1 MIFNHERN
9 LRFPHKPAR
18 TCCPISLS
26 IIFKNKSSYLKF
38 AVFVWFAVNFFVL
51 NINLSAQEDD
61 GYFIPPPE
69 KGEFWLSPSAEIA
82 LYSKQTF
89 SYGAGFALAYG
100 KKASI
105 GIKGVFLFDEQNELN
120 VLELHFLFRFY
131 LNKGAANKGP
141 FLQLSGGSAIIF
153 PKEYDITL
161 PAEFGLFS
169 AGLSFG
175 WRFLFGK
182 TFFLEP
188 SIRGGYPFIVGGA
201 VAAGFRF

>member
-1 MIFNHERN
+1 MNREHI
-9 LRFPHKPAR
+9 K
-18 TCCPISLS
+18 
-26 IIFKNKSSYLKF
+26 IIAVVLFLFFCSS
-38 AVFVWFAVNFFVL
+38 
-51 NINLSAQEDD
+51 LSAQEDD

-89 SYGAGFALAYG
+89 SYGAGFTFAYG

-131 LNKGAANKGP
+131 LFKGAANKGP
-141 FLQLSGGSAIIF
+141 FLQLTGGPAIFF
-153 PKEYDITL
+153 PSEYGIAL

-188 SIRGGYPFIVGGA
+188 SIRGGYPFIFGGA